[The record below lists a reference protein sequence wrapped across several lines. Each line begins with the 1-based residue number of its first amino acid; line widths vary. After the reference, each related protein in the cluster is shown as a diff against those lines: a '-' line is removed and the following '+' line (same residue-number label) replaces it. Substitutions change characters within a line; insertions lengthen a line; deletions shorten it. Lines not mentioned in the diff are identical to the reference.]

1 MGVCLAPRLLVVSG
15 AQKLLLIFLQLLIH
29 CDWMIQNRDGREK
42 RNAGREVDIF
52 WPAGQ
57 PGEGNRQAK
66 IPRVACLRAWTPI
79 SRCIT
84 IVDHRQSAIYAELMN
99 SVSAL
104 SRATLQDFPVPV
116 RWLTSDL
123 ECVDCNRGW
132 SCALAL
138 CLALNN
144 RLFRNFW

>member
-1 MGVCLAPRLLVVSG
+1 
-15 AQKLLLIFLQLLIH
+15 
-29 CDWMIQNRDGREK
+29 MIQIRTTMAERTQTPDAKSLPCWIHFLSRH
-42 RNAGREVDIF
+42 F
-52 WPAGQ
+52 CPAGQ
-57 PGEGNRQAK
+57 PGEGKREAK

-104 SRATLQDFPVPV
+104 SRATLQDLPEAV